1 MSFPSGFPMHLSGH
15 QPQQQLATYGRSNLR
30 CGHESHSQTSA
41 FAKRSGQIAVFRSG
55 LPSLAS
61 VHRDRGEVRCIHS
74 NFPRRPLK
82 LTWAM
87 KQIQLS
93 QLDPAR
99 LFTYVLS
106 RLVEP
111 HGAKGG
117 DRSKER
123 VSSGEAAAVRG
134 GASSTSSSASLE
146 EILKTTQR
154 RWPSRYY

>member
-1 MSFPSGFPMHLSGH
+1 
-15 QPQQQLATYGRSNLR
+15 
-30 CGHESHSQTSA
+30 
-41 FAKRSGQIAVFRSG
+41 
-55 LPSLAS
+55 
-61 VHRDRGEVRCIHS
+61 
-74 NFPRRPLK
+74 
-82 LTWAM
+82 M

-106 RLVEP
+106 RLVES
-111 HGAKGG
+111 HGAKG

-123 VSSGEAAAVRG
+123 ISLGEAPAVDRD
-134 GASSTSSSASLE
+134 ASSTSSSASLE

>member
-1 MSFPSGFPMHLSGH
+1 
-15 QPQQQLATYGRSNLR
+15 
-30 CGHESHSQTSA
+30 
-41 FAKRSGQIAVFRSG
+41 
-55 LPSLAS
+55 
-61 VHRDRGEVRCIHS
+61 
-74 NFPRRPLK
+74 
-82 LTWAM
+82 M

-106 RLVEP
+106 RLVES
-111 HGAKGG
+111 HGAEG

-123 VSSGEAAAVRG
+123 LSSTAAVRG